1 MTTPTNRSIRND
13 GVAMID
19 TLIGDVE
26 GWTEAVADATETA
39 GVAQQVYALR
49 ARHKITQRELA
60 ERVGTT
66 QSVIARLED
75 ADYDG
80 HSLTMLKR
88 IGLAVGE
95 GITVGFASLGDRS
108 TGRHTS
114 KRAAPQQTATSARI
128 DGRKARTTEK
138 ARGQLRENPSP
149 RLSVAKAAPKRAEK
163 VMKVAK
169 SSPKAYGKAKSSSPA
184 STVKATTG
192 PAKGAGRQVK
202 KR

>member
-13 GVAMID
+13 GVTMID
-19 TLIGDVE
+19 TLFGDVE
-26 GWTEAVADATETA
+26 GWTEAVADATEAA
-39 GVAQQVYALR
+39 GVAHQVYALR

-66 QSVIARLED
+66 QSAIARLED

-95 GITVGFASLGDRS
+95 GITVAFSPLGDRS
-108 TGRHTS
+108 IGRRTS
-114 KRAAPQQTATSARI
+114 NRAAPKQTATSARI

-138 ARGQLRENPSP
+138 TRGQVRENPSP
-149 RLSVAKAAPKRAEK
+149 RLFAAKAAPKRAEEE
-163 VMKVAK
+163 MKVAK
-169 SSPKAYGKAKSSSPA
+169 SSPKAYGTAKSSSPV